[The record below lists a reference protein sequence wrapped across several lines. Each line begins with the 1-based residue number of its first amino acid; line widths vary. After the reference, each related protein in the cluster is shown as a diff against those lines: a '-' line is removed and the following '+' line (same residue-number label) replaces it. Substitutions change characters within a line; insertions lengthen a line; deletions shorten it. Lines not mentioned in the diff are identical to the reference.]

1 VQRHYRQIS
10 RDVGRVLAKLIADF
24 LQDETAICRLSG
36 ETDID
41 IERVLPI
48 RINPQERKIAVK
60 PDVRTLGDLAKE
72 QRVNVLCSH
81 LEPDASALP
90 DATVTLVALVTV
102 LA

>member
-1 VQRHYRQIS
+1 VQPQQWQVS

-24 LQDETAICRLSG
+24 LQDEAAVCRSSG

-41 IERVLPI
+41 GERIAPI

-60 PDVRTLGDLAKE
+60 PDVRTLDDLAKE

-81 LEPDASALP
+81 ARFA
-90 DATVTLVALVTV
+90 
-102 LA
+102 